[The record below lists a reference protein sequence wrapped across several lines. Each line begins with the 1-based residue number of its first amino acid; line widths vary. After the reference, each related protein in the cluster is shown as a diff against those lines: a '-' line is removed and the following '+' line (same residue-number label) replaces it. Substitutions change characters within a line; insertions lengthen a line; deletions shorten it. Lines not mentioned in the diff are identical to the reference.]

1 MKLKQLRKAL
11 MLIFVLGM
19 VLFTYP
25 DANSEPIDDEHGR
38 QEFVGMVS
46 AGKVLL
52 PAIIKTANSKI
63 EGICFQ
69 LVAFGDPISHLGGM
83 FADHHLP
90 DGHFAA
96 PKLKKLAET
105 TVSIM
110 LKYCNIKSMSDNKV
124 DWPAL
129 KAGLNDLKIQMDAIS
144 EMKIFASPR

>member
-1 MKLKQLRKAL
+1 MKMKQLRKVL
-11 MLIFVLGM
+11 MLIFVFGM
-19 VLFTYP
+19 VLFTYA
-25 DANSEPIDDEHGR
+25 DANSETIDDEHGR
-38 QEFVGMVS
+38 EEFVGMVS

-52 PAIIKTANSKI
+52 PAIIKTADSKI

-69 LVAFGDPISHLGGM
+69 LVAFSDPISHLGGM

-96 PKLKKLAET
+96 PKLRKLAKT
-105 TVSIM
+105 TASIM
-110 LKYCNIKSMSDNKV
+110 SKYCNIKSMSDNKV

-129 KAGLNDLKIQMDAIS
+129 KAGLNDLQTQMDAIS